1 MKVLHYIWSTNFGGI
16 ERLVMDLGTAQKKL
30 KGYKVGVLAGQDQ
43 GEFSEA
49 FHSTFDAFTSLGF
62 SRGFDLSPRR
72 AKNAFAVMQCWDV
85 VHLHT
90 YNPIIAR
97 AAAKSGKPI
106 VYTEHGN
113 FGFGRKRT
121 MGDRAKSGMLPR
133 FLNRSVSHLTFNSTF
148 TQRVAFDRYR
158 IQRVPNTVV
167 YNGINFSDEAQP
179 AGELL
184 PEHAEQLA
192 GKLVIGTTSRLAGFK
207 RVDRLVDAFARF
219 AVNKDN
225 VCLLLVGDGPRKS
238 ELVQQAKQLG
248 VNDKVVFAGFQSNI
262 SDYQAA
268 MDICVFAS
276 ENEPFGLV
284 AVETMKLGKPTI
296 VLRDGGGIV
305 EIVQP
310 ACPDDVVHGVDGL
323 VERLVAYDTDHGLL
337 TRDSEKRIQ
346 RAREFK
352 IGTMADNMDK
362 VYQTLPGV
370 TDDA

>member
-16 ERLVMDLGTAQKKL
+16 ERLVLDLGVAQKKL
-30 KGYKVGVLAGQDQ
+30 EGYEVGVLAGQDQ

-121 MGDRAKSGMLPR
+121 TGDRAKSVMIRR
-133 FLNRSVSHLTFNSTF
+133 FLNRSASHVTFNSTF
-148 TQRVAFDRYR
+148 TQGVALDRYG

-167 YNGINFSDEAQP
+167 YNGINFSDDPQP
-179 AGELL
+179 AGKLI
-184 PEHAEQLA
+184 PEHAEQLV
-192 GKLVIGTTSRLAGFK
+192 GKLVIGTTSRMAGVK
-207 RVDRLVDAFARF
+207 RLEFLMEAFARF
-219 AVNKDN
+219 AIDKGD

-248 VNDKVVFAGFQSNI
+248 VIDKVVFAGFQSNV

-268 MDICVFAS
+268 IDICVFPS
-276 ENEPFGLV
+276 ENESFGLV

-323 VERLVAYDTDHGLL
+323 VERLVAYDTDRGLL
-337 TRDSEKRIQ
+337 IRDSEKRIQ

-352 IGTMADNMDK
+352 ISTMANNMNK

-370 TDDA
+370 AYDA